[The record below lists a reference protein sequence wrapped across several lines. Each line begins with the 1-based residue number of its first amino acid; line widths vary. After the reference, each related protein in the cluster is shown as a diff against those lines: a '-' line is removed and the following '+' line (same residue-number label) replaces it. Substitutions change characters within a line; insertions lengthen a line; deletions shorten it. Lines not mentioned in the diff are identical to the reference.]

1 MDATRRTT
9 YNTQSLLIEMIQKF
23 KLSSPNEPFFHENFM
38 SPPRRYKYTAEQK
51 KSPNFRLPPLESS
64 APIIKYGLYT
74 WEVEPYVENQE
85 RRITVSCAFCSHYHP
100 SVTWPINTTNFLAH
114 TKRKHSEIFATL
126 PTVAIE
132 ALSIRG
138 PDFATPQ
145 NNNILSYFSPDAS
158 LENPEIPYISPS
170 PTGAFASTNKR
181 PRLAEF
187 DPEHL
192 KVLLLDVMMSA
203 KVPLAFVDGQAM
215 QRLLQYLKND
225 VPMISSGMLEDFL
238 DDYFFDLVSA
248 FKATLARVEGRF
260 AISIHEW
267 KAASS
272 NSGFF
277 AVTVHYFDEN
287 FTLKTDILSF
297 ENMHTVLRTGDSLF
311 DHFMNI
317 LKDHQIEDRVV
328 SITRGI
334 TGPMDVLMD
343 RLERQCDQK
352 GLPSIGDVPCAGQVL
367 NSAAMVFLEW
377 IFFTPTKL
385 AGLDEDIAIVR
396 EMHVGQESIFERMAL
411 LASFVR
417 DVARKVNDVPYLQD
431 LFASI
436 VVKNNKKEAKKSCFE
451 RSVRSNTTRWF
462 STLEMIRRFVYY
474 REEISKLLEKV
485 ASMPLKR
492 KERFELQNFE
502 FRNEDWEYL
511 SFVCGVLESFE
522 EPASLL
528 ESYKDISAS
537 FTLPYVYD
545 LLKDLRRREDHDMAQ
560 NNPLL
565 ERGLKEARLTI
576 VGHYPLG
583 DVSENIPQIF
593 GPIKN
598 LFLATVLD
606 PRAKLQLLVEL
617 GLSETILLQ
626 IKNHVREVFEQYKL
640 KNSGTENE
648 EIVTESQLEKI
659 RSEIVG
665 ARFFCGLPET
675 KKVRDELS
683 IYLSQ
688 ERLNAGDSVSA
699 FYHPQNTR
707 FPILSLVARDFLAIP
722 AMSTPTESL
731 FPGLSEMV
739 SKKGNGLLSSTMRT
753 LAILKHR
760 GQITEGV
767 EALFRDKSGAEVA
780 EKSGKIS
787 RPERPVY
794 ITPDHEAEFLDEF
807 V

>member
-1 MDATRRTT
+1 M
-9 YNTQSLLIEMIQKF
+9 
-23 KLSSPNEPFFHENFM
+23 
-38 SPPRRYKYTAEQK
+38 
-51 KSPNFRLPPLESS
+51 
-64 APIIKYGLYT
+64 
-74 WEVEPYVENQE
+74 
-85 RRITVSCAFCSHYHP
+85 
-100 SVTWPINTTNFLAH
+100 
-114 TKRKHSEIFATL
+114 
-126 PTVAIE
+126 
-132 ALSIRG
+132 
-138 PDFATPQ
+138 
-145 NNNILSYFSPDAS
+145 
-158 LENPEIPYISPS
+158 
-170 PTGAFASTNKR
+170 
-181 PRLAEF
+181 
-187 DPEHL
+187 
-192 KVLLLDVMMSA
+192 
-203 KVPLAFVDGQAM
+203 
-215 QRLLQYLKND
+215 
-225 VPMISSGMLEDFL
+225 DFL
-238 DDYFFDLVSA
+238 H
-248 FKATLARVEGRF
+248 TNEIGR
-260 AISIHEW
+260 
-267 KAASS
+267 
-272 NSGFF
+272 
-277 AVTVHYFDEN
+277 
-287 FTLKTDILSF
+287 
-297 ENMHTVLRTGDSLF
+297 
-311 DHFMNI
+311 
-317 LKDHQIEDRVV
+317 
-328 SITRGI
+328 
-334 TGPMDVLMD
+334 
-343 RLERQCDQK
+343 
-352 GLPSIGDVPCAGQVL
+352 
-367 NSAAMVFLEW
+367 
-377 IFFTPTKL
+377 
-385 AGLDEDIAIVR
+385 LDEDIAIVR
-396 EMHVGQESIFERMAL
+396 EMHAGQESLFERMAL

-451 RSVRSNTTRWF
+451 QSCVHAIAEER
-462 STLEMIRRFVYY
+462 TLW
-474 REEISKLLEKV
+474 
-485 ASMPLKR
+485 
-492 KERFELQNFE
+492 LQNFE
-502 FRNEDWEYL
+502 LCSEDWEYL

-560 NNPLL
+560 NNALL
-565 ERGLKEARLTI
+565 ERGLKEARLAI
-576 VGHYPLG
+576 LGHYPLG
-583 DVSENIPQIF
+583 DVSENIPQNF

-617 GLSETILLQ
+617 GFSDATILQ
-626 IKNHVREVFEQYKL
+626 VKNHVRSVFEQYKL
-640 KNSGTENE
+640 KSSGTENE

-675 KKVRDELS
+675 RKDRDELS

-707 FPILSLVARDFLAIP
+707 FPILSLMAKDFLAIP

-739 SKKGNGLLSSTMRT
+739 SKKGNGLLLSTIRT

-767 EALFRDKSGAEVA
+767 ETLFMDKSGAEDA

-794 ITPDHEAEFLDEF
+794 ITPDYEEEFLDEF

>member
-1 MDATRRTT
+1 
-9 YNTQSLLIEMIQKF
+9 
-23 KLSSPNEPFFHENFM
+23 
-38 SPPRRYKYTAEQK
+38 
-51 KSPNFRLPPLESS
+51 
-64 APIIKYGLYT
+64 
-74 WEVEPYVENQE
+74 
-85 RRITVSCAFCSHYHP
+85 
-100 SVTWPINTTNFLAH
+100 
-114 TKRKHSEIFATL
+114 
-126 PTVAIE
+126 
-132 ALSIRG
+132 
-138 PDFATPQ
+138 
-145 NNNILSYFSPDAS
+145 
-158 LENPEIPYISPS
+158 
-170 PTGAFASTNKR
+170 
-181 PRLAEF
+181 
-187 DPEHL
+187 
-192 KVLLLDVMMSA
+192 
-203 KVPLAFVDGQAM
+203 
-215 QRLLQYLKND
+215 
-225 VPMISSGMLEDFL
+225 
-238 DDYFFDLVSA
+238 
-248 FKATLARVEGRF
+248 
-260 AISIHEW
+260 
-267 KAASS
+267 
-272 NSGFF
+272 
-277 AVTVHYFDEN
+277 
-287 FTLKTDILSF
+287 
-297 ENMHTVLRTGDSLF
+297 MHTVPRTGDSLF

-317 LKDHQIEDRVV
+317 LKDYQIEDRVGSV
-328 SITRGI
+328 TRGN
-334 TGPMDVLMD
+334 TGYMDVLMD
-343 RLERQCDQK
+343 RLERQCDDK

-367 NSAAMVFLEW
+367 NSAAMVFLES
-377 IFFTPTKL
+377 IFFTPTKS
-385 AGLDEDIAIVR
+385 AGFDEDFAIVR
-396 EMHVGQESIFERMAL
+396 EMHAGQESLFMRMAL

-417 DVARKVNDVPYLQD
+417 DVACKVNDVPYLQD

-462 STLEMIRRFVYY
+462 STLEMIRRFVFY
-474 REEISKLLEKV
+474 REEISELLEKV

-492 KERFELQNFE
+492 KERFGLQNFE
-502 FRNEDWEYL
+502 LCNDDWEYL
-511 SFVCGVLESFE
+511 TFVCGVLKSFE

-565 ERGLKEARLTI
+565 ERGLKEARSTI
-576 VGHYPLG
+576 LGHYPLG
-583 DVSENIPQIF
+583 DVSENIPQNF

-617 GLSETILLQ
+617 GLSETTIMQ
-626 IKNHVREVFEQYKL
+626 VKNHVREVFEQYRS

-675 KKVRDELS
+675 KKDREELS

-707 FPILSLVARDFLAIP
+707 FPILSLMAKDFLAIP

-731 FPGLSEMV
+731 FSGLSEMV
-739 SKKGNGLLSSTMRT
+739 SKKGNGSIRT

-767 EALFRDKSGAEVA
+767 ETLFMDKSGAEDA

-794 ITPDHEAEFLDEF
+794 IIPDYEEEVLDEF

>member
-1 MDATRRTT
+1 M
-9 YNTQSLLIEMIQKF
+9 
-23 KLSSPNEPFFHENFM
+23 
-38 SPPRRYKYTAEQK
+38 
-51 KSPNFRLPPLESS
+51 
-64 APIIKYGLYT
+64 
-74 WEVEPYVENQE
+74 ENQE
-85 RRITVSCAFCSHYHP
+85 RRIKVLCAFCSHYHP

-114 TKRKHSEIFATL
+114 TKRKHLEIFATL
-126 PTVAIE
+126 PPVAIE

-145 NNNILSYFSPDAS
+145 NNNILSYFSPNAS
-158 LENPEIPYISPS
+158 LENPEIPHISPS
-170 PTGAFASTNKR
+170 PTGAFASTTKR

-225 VPMISSGMLEDFL
+225 VPMISLGMLEDFL

-248 FKATLARVEGRF
+248 FKTTLAKAEGRF
-260 AISIHEW
+260 SISIHEW

-272 NSGFF
+272 NLGFF

-287 FTLKTDILSF
+287 FTLKADILSF
-297 ENMHTVLRTGDSLF
+297 ENMHTVPRTGDSLF

-317 LKDHQIEDRVV
+317 LKDHQIEDRVGSV
-328 SITRGI
+328 TRGN

-352 GLPSIGDVPCAGQVL
+352 GLPLIGDVPCAGQVL
-367 NSAAMVFLEW
+367 NPAAMVFLEW
-377 IFFTPTKL
+377 ISFTPTKSTRS

-462 STLEMIRRFVYY
+462 SSLEMIRRFVYY
-474 REEISKLLEKV
+474 REEISELLEKV

-492 KERFELQNFE
+492 KERFGLQNFE
-502 FRNEDWEYL
+502 FCNDDWEYL

-565 ERGLKEARLTI
+565 ERGLKEARLAI
-576 VGHYPLG
+576 LGHYPLG
-583 DVSENIPQIF
+583 DVSENIPQNF

-617 GLSETILLQ
+617 GFSDATILQ
-626 IKNHVREVFEQYKL
+626 VKNHVREVFEHYKL

-659 RSEIVG
+659 RFEIVG

-675 KKVRDELS
+675 RKDRDELS

-707 FPILSLVARDFLAIP
+707 FPILSLMAKDFLAIS

-739 SKKGNGLLSSTMRT
+739 SKKGNGLLLSTIRT

-767 EALFRDKSGAEVA
+767 EALFMDKSGAEDA
-780 EKSGKIS
+780 EKSGKLS

-794 ITPDHEAEFLDEF
+794 ITPDYEEEVLDEF